1 MTLELLYFD
10 VATVNADGRRAEKAL
25 VLRGAIVL
33 DPPQRDLGADLGAAK
48 QLLEMREQRLVIRA
62 AIEVQELKRHRDV
75 PLLVPRRR
83 AGGAH
88 AR

>member
-1 MTLELLYFD
+1 M
-10 VATVNADGRRAEKAL
+10 
-25 VLRGAIVL
+25 LRGGVVR
-33 DPPQRDLGADLGAAK
+33 DPLQPDLGADLGAAE
-48 QLLEMREQRLVIRA
+48 QLLEVREERLVIRA
-62 AIEVQELKRHRDV
+62 AVEVQELKRHRDV